1 MSRSTSR
8 SARPLARPALV
19 LAAVGA
25 AAVLLSG
32 CGAGQITQTAT
43 KESSI
48 QGVNADAGLIK
59 IRNAAIAFPDNAQE
73 WSAGGSAP
81 LTVTLV
87 NVGLTDDKLVSV
99 TAPNSAGFVSLSGT
113 APNAGESVGPTP
125 KPATPSA
132 SSSPSVS
139 SSPSSSPSVGASAG
153 GPSAGAS
160 ASGGPSA
167 SASAGA
173 SATPLPGG
181 APQQVQL
188 NRTIPAASAL
198 TLTGSPEA
206 LVLQNL
212 RTAIKPDDTVTVTF
226 VFQNAGSVTVTL
238 PVSTPLTPLPRTPE
252 SGVIVEP

>member
-1 MSRSTSR
+1 
-8 SARPLARPALV
+8 LV

-87 NVGLTDDKLVSV
+87 NVGLSDDKLVSV